1 MSNVEIV
8 SQMQSLS
15 DLLLNSYD
23 VFEIPDFQRSYVWTE
38 KEIKQMLLDF
48 SEDTDNF
55 SKESADLEGYLLGN
69 IVLITKDNGRKKTV
83 IDGQQ
88 RLTSISLIFKATEMI
103 CSNKIQEHPED
114 FQKWMSKISNLNRG
128 YKILNDDDSF
138 KSLRILHSPSLN
150 FGEYYKR
157 LIHNDLKDFEPSVS
171 SDINMKNVFEQIQDF
186 LSELTDD
193 QLSKFIIYIKTKVKL
208 IVTTAPNEAKAF
220 QLFEVLNDRGRSL
233 EPMDLIKNTFLK
245 TLTNEGKTSSQ
256 LDNFNENWKKFIDNL
271 IISNKKRISS
281 SVFLKHYLIAFEG
294 VNKKQDQLF
303 QHFNNNE
310 YKYSGD
316 DILNLSKNLEKY
328 SKIYSDIE
336 KGNYDSFIKDNN
348 MYILFD
354 LLSVKQMHPLL
365 MLFYFSEDDKK
376 KEILDLATRFAASV
390 LFSYTQT
397 NFIEKEMGKLTVNY
411 LKTNDKEAAFKNLKA
426 QISDIIKDRAKM
438 AKATIG
444 VRDFTSGNGNFQAK
458 SLQLLKFIELY
469 FNKNP
474 QIIKPQERK
483 KITVEHILSRNI
495 DLSDYNDAGFENQQD
510 FKEHINR
517 IGNFTLLYNTDN
529 SSIGNKMFKDKIEM
543 YKSSDF
549 KMTNVIAEPLTTE
562 VKSGMDTKLFNLIND
577 LEKPYT
583 PNENGHFSKL
593 LIEQRSEE
601 VANALYKILT
611 KEYD

>member
-88 RLTSISLIFKATEMI
+88 RLTSISLIFKALEMI
-103 CSNKIQEHPED
+103 CYDKMQETPAN
-114 FQKWMSKISNLNRG
+114 FQKWMSKTSNLNRG
-128 YKILNDDDSF
+128 YEILNDDDSF

-271 IISNKKRISS
+271 II
-281 SVFLKHYLIAFEG
+281 
-294 VNKKQDQLF
+294 
-303 QHFNNNE
+303 
-310 YKYSGD
+310 
-316 DILNLSKNLEKY
+316 ILN
-328 SKIYSDIE
+328 
-336 KGNYDSFIKDNN
+336 IK
-348 MYILFD
+348 
-354 LLSVKQMHPLL
+354 
-365 MLFYFSEDDKK
+365 
-376 KEILDLATRFAASV
+376 
-390 LFSYTQT
+390 
-397 NFIEKEMGKLTVNY
+397 
-411 LKTNDKEAAFKNLKA
+411 
-426 QISDIIKDRAKM
+426 
-438 AKATIG
+438 
-444 VRDFTSGNGNFQAK
+444 
-458 SLQLLKFIELY
+458 
-469 FNKNP
+469 
-474 QIIKPQERK
+474 
-483 KITVEHILSRNI
+483 
-495 DLSDYNDAGFENQQD
+495 
-510 FKEHINR
+510 
-517 IGNFTLLYNTDN
+517 
-529 SSIGNKMFKDKIEM
+529 
-543 YKSSDF
+543 
-549 KMTNVIAEPLTTE
+549 
-562 VKSGMDTKLFNLIND
+562 
-577 LEKPYT
+577 
-583 PNENGHFSKL
+583 
-593 LIEQRSEE
+593 
-601 VANALYKILT
+601 
-611 KEYD
+611 